1 MSFRENLIRYYLI
14 INRLRRQDAT
24 FKEIDEFL
32 KRESELRGYNLRKS
46 KRTIQRDIED
56 INSIFD
62 VNIHFNFRQ
71 GVYTIASKEDHYD
84 KNLRMVEALDLF
96 NALKITENISS
107 SIHFEKRSSRGTEN
121 LNGLLHAIQNLVF
134 VSFIYNPFKDEKTIH
149 KIVKPFALK
158 EFKNRLYLIAH
169 DPKYN
174 YLKVYALDR
183 ITNLEITNNKF
194 CIPSD
199 FNVEDHFKYSFGIM
213 NTVGNN
219 PQEIILSFE
228 PLQGKYIKSL
238 PLHHTQ
244 KVISESNNELR
255 IKLYLVITYD
265 FVMEILSF
273 GSKVKIIE
281 PLNLIEEIK
290 KNLMDSLEHYT
301 GLKP

>member
-1 MSFRENLIRYYLI
+1 MSIRENLKRYYLI
-14 INRLRRQDAT
+14 INRLRRKDST
-24 FKEIDEFL
+24 FKELDEFL
-32 KRESELRGYNLRKS
+32 QKESEWSGYNLRKS

-62 VNIHFNFRQ
+62 LSIHYNFKQ
-71 GVYTIASKEDHYD
+71 GVYTIANDEGNYD
-84 KNLRMVEALDLF
+84 KNIRMVETLDLF

-107 SIHFEKRSSRGTEN
+107 SVHFEKRSSSGTEN
-121 LNGLLHAIQNLVF
+121 LNGLLHAIQNLVL
-134 VSFIYNPFKDEKTIH
+134 VSFLYNPFKDEKTIH
-149 KIVKPFALK
+149 RIVKPYALK
-158 EFKNRLYLIAH
+158 EFKNRWYLIAH
-169 DPKYN
+169 DPN
-174 YLKVYALDR
+174 DNHLKVYALDR
-183 ITNLEITNNKF
+183 LTNLEITNNKF
-194 CIPSD
+194 LIPTD

-213 NTVGNN
+213 NTIGNN
-219 PQEIILSFE
+219 PQKIILSFE

-244 KVISESNNELR
+244 VVISESNNELR

-281 PLNLIEEIK
+281 PQILIDEIK
-290 KNLMDSLEHYT
+290 KNILDSLEQYP

>member
-1 MSFRENLIRYYLI
+1 MSIRENLIRYYLI

-24 FKEIDEFL
+24 FKELDEFL
-32 KRESELRGYNLRKS
+32 KSESELRGYNLRKS

-62 VNIHFNFRQ
+62 IDIHYNFRQ
-71 GVYTIASKEDHYD
+71 GVYTIVKNEGHYD

-107 SIHFEKRSSRGTEN
+107 SIHFEKRSLSGTEN
-121 LNGLLHAIQNLVF
+121 LNGLLHAIQNVVL
-134 VSFIYNPFKDEKTIH
+134 VSFIYNPFKDEKAIH
-149 KIVKPFALK
+149 KIVKPYALK
-158 EFKNRLYLIAH
+158 EFKNRWYLIAH
-169 DPKYN
+169 DPNDN
-174 YLKVYALDR
+174 YIKVYALDR
-183 ITNLEITNNKF
+183 LTNLEITNNKF
-194 CIPSD
+194 RIPSD
-199 FNVEDHFKYSFGIM
+199 FNVENHFKNSYGIM
-213 NTVGNN
+213 NSVGVN

-244 KVISESNNELR
+244 MVISESNNELR
-255 IKLYLVITYD
+255 IKLYLVITYN

-281 PLNLIEEIK
+281 PLSLIDEIK
-290 KNLMDSLEHYT
+290 KNLMDSLKQYT
-301 GLKP
+301 ELKP